1 MKLRPSLMSFV
12 VFAASLG
19 ALPSSAHGL
28 QDVPPI
34 DSQAETLAIA
44 QKNAP
49 INSAVR
55 LQEHLQSLSPDSPLR
70 SFSVPARQRFVAS
83 LRFNEAG
90 VTTLR
95 YQDIVEELS
104 YSEAYRVLALFGVTR
119 VLATLPPL
127 RSETLDDERIRTL
140 EGPPFHEDH
149 YNYACTGPHT
159 CSRSSQ
165 DICMTGC

>member
-1 MKLRPSLMSFV
+1 MKIRPVLMSFV

-34 DSQAETLAIA
+34 NSQAETLAIA

-83 LRFNEAG
+83 LRFNAAG

-119 VLATLPPL
+119 ILATLPPL
-127 RSETLDDERIRTL
+127 RSETLEHERIRTL
-140 EGPPFHEDH
+140 
-149 YNYACTGPHT
+149 
-159 CSRSSQ
+159 Q
-165 DICMTGC
+165 DPS

>member
-1 MKLRPSLMSFV
+1 MKIRPILMSFV
-12 VFAASLG
+12 VLAASLG

-28 QDVPPI
+28 QGVSPV
-34 DSQAETLAIA
+34 DSKAEMLAIA
-44 QKNAP
+44 QENAP

-55 LQEHLQSLSPDSPLR
+55 LQEHLQRLSPDSPLR
-70 SFSVPARQRFVAS
+70 AFSVPARQRFVAS
-83 LRFNEAG
+83 LRFNAAG

-127 RSETLDDERIRTL
+127 RSETLEDERIRTL
-140 EGPPFHEDH
+140 QDPP
-149 YNYACTGPHT
+149 
-159 CSRSSQ
+159 
-165 DICMTGC
+165 

>member
-1 MKLRPSLMSFV
+1 MSFV

-19 ALPSSAHGL
+19 TLPSSAHGL
-28 QDVPPI
+28 QDVPTI

-70 SFSVPARQRFVAS
+70 YFSVPARQRFVAS

-140 EGPPFHEDH
+140 KGPPFHDDH